1 MIIRKPSHQIQLR
14 LQKIEYERC
23 FRIALWQEKIVLHD
37 DDVDNI
43 VRPALGGDIA
53 AAGGTAAPEPGCVNW
68 LNHPDFVTVRAELIE
83 EGEL

>member
-1 MIIRKPSHQIQLR
+1 MR

-43 VRPALGGDIA
+43 VRPALGGDVA